1 MIRENCRARFTA
13 ADFDFILRTLARS
26 QNEHVSLVDLLADSE
41 TRDSILD
48 SPRLVDAILS
58 HGGQL
63 RISSQFYFYVLA
75 RHVLRDA
82 GITDRK
88 LCDYVGSL
96 LEKFSRVT
104 FLQAPHQS
112 GSESSRQ
119 YISDMLIALSR
130 ATPEEAFLLRAY
142 VGNYL
147 EDCII
152 DHVRSAQLSK
162 LAGASVRELSELA
175 RTFLRHAG
183 DQLYVGIYY
192 SRWLIDQLERHDPRA
207 GLGDHNIRSL
217 IVFVEEINHALHA
230 ALQFKNGQHEIGSE
244 DFARDLEL
252 QAQVDTYLVL
262 LLFVAFFR
270 KTQRVSRAD
279 RRWLRFHLFARQ
291 RPEAFRDQNLR
302 GRYLETCELA
312 AS

>member
-1 MIRENCRARFTA
+1 MNE
-13 ADFDFILRTLARS
+13 TLFS
-26 QNEHVSLVDLLADSE
+26 QIQ
-41 TRDSILD
+41 R
-48 SPRLVDAILS
+48 
-58 HGGQL
+58 
-63 RISSQFYFYVLA
+63 
-75 RHVLRDA
+75 
-82 GITDRK
+82 
-88 LCDYVGSL
+88 L
-96 LEKFSRVT
+96 LERT
-104 FLQAPHQS
+104 YAQ
-112 GSESSRQ
+112 
-119 YISDMLIALSR
+119 
-130 ATPEEAFLLRAY
+130 
-142 VGNYL
+142 VGINL

-152 DHVRSAQLSK
+152 DRARSAQLSK
-162 LAGASVRELSELA
+162 LAGASARELSELA

-252 QAQVDTYLVL
+252 QAQVDTYLI
-262 LLFVAFFR
+262 LLFFIAFFR

-279 RRWLRFHLFARQ
+279 RRWLRFHLFVRQ
-291 RPEAFRDQNLR
+291 RPEAFRDANLR

-312 AS
+312 ASYTQFLDTLNGMRRLEEIRQFRSLDYGAKKAHVFALMDRVG